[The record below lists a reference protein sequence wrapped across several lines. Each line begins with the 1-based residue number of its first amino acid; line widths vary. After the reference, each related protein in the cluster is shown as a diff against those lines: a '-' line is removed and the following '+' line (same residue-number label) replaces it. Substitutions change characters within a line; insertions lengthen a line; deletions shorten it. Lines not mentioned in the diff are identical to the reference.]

1 MQARSIAAW
10 RNVADGMFEQD
21 TEQIP
26 INGRSRRV
34 SHSLRPGGRD
44 NARGGRTF
52 RLGIAWRWGSSRSG
66 NIELL
71 HRRGLPRKAKVKIVH
86 HKDERFD
93 LAALIAP
100 G

>member
-21 TEQIP
+21 IEHIP
-26 INGRSRRV
+26 INDRSRWV
-34 SHSLRPGGRD
+34 SHSPGPGGCD
-44 NARGGRTF
+44 NARGG
-52 RLGIAWRWGSSRSG
+52 
-66 NIELL
+66 LL
-71 HRRGLPRKAKVKIVH
+71 HRRGLPRMAKRKIVR
-86 HKDERFD
+86 HKDERYD